1 VDGPAEV
8 EAHAARGQLVDDVPG
23 VGHGAS
29 QSVELA
35 DHEGVAGATGRQRLA
50 EAGSGAVGAG
60 EAVVDVDPLG
70 LDPEGGEG
78 VALGSEVLGVR
89 RDPCVSDLESGHL
102 VSVAV

>member
-1 VDGPAEV
+1 VDGPVEV
-8 EAHAARGQLVDDVPG
+8 EPHAARSQLVDDVPG
-23 VGHGAS
+23 VGHGPG
-29 QSVELA
+29 QPVELA

-70 LDPEGGEG
+70 LNPEGGG
-78 VALGSEVLGVR
+78 VALGSEVLSVR
-89 RDPCVSDLESGHL
+89 RDPRVSDLESGL